1 MGVYKRQREQEEAGA
16 GMIKK
21 SSCVVLVVMAL
32 LVGAFIG
39 NAVTMLYVGQR
50 QAPTS
55 GASAPGS
62 ATPVPGPTVDQ
73 ESLTRLEQAAA
84 DNPTNADV
92 WVNLGNFCFD
102 NGMPERAVKAYE
114 HALELSPMRADVWS
128 DLGVMYRQTTRFQ
141 KAIGAF
147 EQAARIDT
155 QHTTSRYNMG
165 IVYYYDLNDRD
176 SALRV
181 WKGLLAENPD
191 AKTPDGRSLADMIRE
206 VESK

>member
-1 MGVYKRQREQEEAGA
+1 MGIHKRQREQEAASG
-16 GMIKK
+16 GMVKT
-21 SSCVVLVVMAL
+21 SSCVALVVAAL

-50 QAPTS
+50 QA
-55 GASAPGS
+55 SAPVATTS
-62 ATPVPGPTVDQ
+62 AVPAPVVDQ
-73 ESLTRLEQAAA
+73 ESLARLEQAAA
-84 DNPTNADV
+84 DNPTNVDV
-92 WVNLGNFCFD
+92 WINLGNFCFD
-102 NGMPERAVKAYE
+102 NSMPERAVQAYE

-128 DLGVMYRQTTRFQ
+128 DLGVMYRQTTRFH
-141 KAIGAF
+141 KAIDAF

-155 QHTTSRYNMG
+155 EHTTSRYNMG

-191 AKTPDGRSLADMIRE
+191 AKTPDGRPLADLIRSIE
-206 VESK
+206 KP